1 METYVIHSIILSL
14 LLGGQF
20 WIILKIS
27 KIEKRMDNL
36 DLVEINFGKLNEEDM
51 EKLRVEL
58 EDQL

>member
-1 METYVIHSIILSL
+1 MEIYVIHSIIFSL

-36 DLVEINFGKLNEEDM
+36 GLVEINFGKLNEDDM
-51 EKLRVEL
+51 EN
-58 EDQL
+58 